1 MTHKKLT
8 LSICAILIILCA
20 MLAAPPVARAQPAQQ
35 DDAVY
40 YVGSFLFNIIRIPLK
55 IVGCVSTQVAT
66 TAAYVGTYGVE
77 GNYEGG
83 TNGKQIGEVARGV
96 CSGNWIIPAEQVKK
110 DYE

>member
-1 MTHKKLT
+1 MTHKKLI
-8 LSICAILIILCA
+8 LSICAIFVFCAILA
-20 MLAAPPVARAQPAQQ
+20 TPLVARAQSGQQ

-40 YVGSFLFNIIRIPLK
+40 YVGSLLFNIIRIPLK
-55 IVGCVSTQVAT
+55 IVGCVGTQVAT

-96 CSGNWIIPAEQVKK
+96 CSGNWVIPVEQVKK